1 LRSARYQELLSK
13 LRAFRVTG
21 AALGAPGLLRFRG
34 ERVETDLTSSF
45 IQSRNQLLPE
55 HIENTDFFCAEK
67 PDLRLLRLL
76 GKLHQLGYRAA
87 RPHRNYKSARG
98 GVYLKTHMQV
108 RWLTLKGVCSTHEM
122 EFRKPYADE
131 KTLDTVEFYRRL
143 TYVQAQ
149 DQDMKDVMKKRH
161 SQLISDSVAN
171 RKLNLR

>member
-1 LRSARYQELLSK
+1 M
-13 LRAFRVTG
+13 RAFRVTG

-34 ERVETDLTSSF
+34 ERVETDITSSF
-45 IQSRNQLLPE
+45 IQSRSQLLPE
-55 HIENTDFFCAEK
+55 DIENTDFPAEK
-67 PDLRLLRLL
+67 PDTRLLRFL
-76 GKLHQLGYRAA
+76 GKLHRLGYRAV
-87 RPHRNYKSARG
+87 RPHRNRKSARR
-98 GVYLKTHMQV
+98 GVDLKSHMQV

-143 TYVQAQ
+143 TYVQAK